1 MAKLSEISTTAP
13 NTYTKD
19 ICITELQ
26 NLKEELYH
34 LQNQLFAQKKS
45 SILVVF
51 QGVDT
56 SGKDSTIRHVFSS
69 MNPMGVNVKSFK
81 KPTEE
86 EKNHDF
92 MWRIFPHFPAKG
104 TIQIFNRSHYEDII
118 MPQILG
124 VEVALE
130 KRLEFIRQTEDHLT
144 RHGTHIIKFFLHVS
158 KTEQA
163 DRINERK
170 TNPKK
175 RYKYTPADE
184 LAAGKYPIYQNLYDA
199 LISGPTNLPWQI
211 IPADNKWYRNYKVAK
226 DMVELLKSI
235 IDNNER

>member
-13 NTYTKD
+13 KTFTKD
-19 ICITELQ
+19 ICKAELQ
-26 NLKEELYH
+26 YIKEELYH
-34 LQNQLFAQKKS
+34 LQNQLFSQKKAS
-45 SILVVF
+45 MLVVF

-69 MNPMGVNVKSFK
+69 MNPMGVDVKSFK
-81 KPTEE
+81 KPTDEE
-86 EKNHDF
+86 NNHDF
-92 MWRIFPHFPAKG
+92 MWRVFPNFPAKG

-158 KTEQA
+158 KSEQA

-175 RYKYTPADE
+175 RYKYNPADE
-184 LAAGKYPIYQNLYDA
+184 LAADKYPIYQTLYDD
-199 LISGPTNLPWQI
+199 LISSPTKLPWQI
-211 IPADNKWYRNYKVAK
+211 IPADNKWYRNYMVAK
-226 DMVELLKSI
+226 ELKSTLEKLI
-235 IDNNER
+235 QK